1 MVVLVAVLV
10 LLTCA
15 SCRAHTDAVPG
26 CENVAAAAD
35 IQQAISV
42 HDHEVAVCID
52 SSRCDVAF
60 VPLEAFLK
68 FG

>member
-15 SCRAHTDAVPG
+15 RAHTDAVPG